1 MVQIIEIRF
10 KNVLSERETR
20 EPFLSFL
27 IKFLTW
33 IAVDRLDAV
42 VGGALA
48 EPGVTHGGAPPL
60 ALERPPPPLGLVI
73 IHHVCIG
80 ITPLVMLL
88 MMLMIIG
95 HFAKLC
101 IAHLHKLGED
111 AVVAGSIYTRI
122 VFVGKLNK
130 LLWFTRLL
138 LVTEIGAK
146 VNT

>member
-10 KNVLSERETR
+10 KNVLSGRETR
-20 EPFLSFL
+20 EPLHSFF

-33 IAVDRLDAV
+33 VAVDRLDAV
-42 VGGALA
+42 VRGALA
-48 EPGVTHGGAPPL
+48 EPGVTHSGAPPL
-60 ALERPPPPLGLVI
+60 ALERPPPPLCLVI

-80 ITPLVMLL
+80 ITLLVMLL
-88 MMLMIIG
+88 MMLMVIG

-138 LVTEIGAK
+138 LVTVIWAK

>member
-1 MVQIIEIRF
+1 
-10 KNVLSERETR
+10 
-20 EPFLSFL
+20 
-27 IKFLTW
+27 
-33 IAVDRLDAV
+33 
-42 VGGALA
+42 
-48 EPGVTHGGAPPL
+48 
-60 ALERPPPPLGLVI
+60 
-73 IHHVCIG
+73 
-80 ITPLVMLL
+80 MLL

-101 IAHLHKLGED
+101 ITYLHKLGED

-138 LVTEIGAK
+138 LVSSLVFTENGAK